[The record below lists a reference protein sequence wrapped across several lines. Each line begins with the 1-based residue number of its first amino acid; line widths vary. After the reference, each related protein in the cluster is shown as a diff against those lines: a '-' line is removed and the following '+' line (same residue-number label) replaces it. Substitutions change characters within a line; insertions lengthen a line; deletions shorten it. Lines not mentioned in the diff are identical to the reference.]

1 MVLLCNIF
9 CQGLSVI
16 DVFLPNMIF
25 LFYHKKTGNIKIVTF
40 LSERSYNT
48 HQVKCYHF
56 FIIEII
62 AESVNLILMQKLKLL
77 SP

>member
-25 LFYHKKTGNIKIVTF
+25 LFYHKKIGNIKIVTF

-56 FIIEII
+56 FITEII
-62 AESVNLILMQKLKLL
+62 AESVNLILMQKQKLL